1 MLPPIPASFG
11 RLSDV
16 FTSSLD
22 SVLGKANHLQLRPAK
37 RVITVLVDGLGA
49 QNLKAASGH
58 APFLNSA
65 LAASKPISCGFPS
78 TTATSISSFATGLQ
92 AGSHGMIGYKVYDRA
107 SSESFNLLN
116 GWNETFVPE
125 QWQTQQTV
133 SERAIAAG
141 IGAFVI
147 GPPAYEGSGFTR
159 ATMRGATYI
168 PARTIAD
175 RLEAAAKLLRTNS
188 GSFICY
194 LYVPELDQ
202 FAHSHGVT
210 SDRWLVAL
218 EDLDAAVKGLVAKL
232 QRTDAL
238 VLTADHGIVD
248 VKPHQ
253 QVLLDELDVDWSTVS
268 CVAGDPRVNFV
279 YLAKADDTERV
290 RAQLQTGIGD
300 TGLVLTAEEVIAAN
314 WYGTEVSEQTRLRM
328 PELYILALKNVA
340 YYHRAYAPAASLNMI
355 GQHGGL
361 SAAELQI
368 PLLRWNL

>member
-1 MLPPIPASFG
+1 
-11 RLSDV
+11 
-16 FTSSLD
+16 
-22 SVLGKANHLQLRPAK
+22 
-37 RVITVLVDGLGA
+37 
-49 QNLKAASGH
+49 
-58 APFLNSA
+58 
-65 LAASKPISCGFPS
+65 
-78 TTATSISSFATGLQ
+78 
-92 AGSHGMIGYKVYDRA
+92 
-107 SSESFNLLN
+107 
-116 GWNETFVPE
+116 
-125 QWQTQQTV
+125 
-133 SERAIAAG
+133 
-141 IGAFVI
+141 VI